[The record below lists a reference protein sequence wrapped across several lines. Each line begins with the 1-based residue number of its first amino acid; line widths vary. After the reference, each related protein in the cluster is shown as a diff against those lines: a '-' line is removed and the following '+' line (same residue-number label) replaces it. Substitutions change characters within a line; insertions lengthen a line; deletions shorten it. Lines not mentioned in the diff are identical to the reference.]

1 MVKLEPLVRCRFN
14 ANTLQA
20 FTVCCLLFV
29 VSLFRIST
37 TTGENTMIGRSN
49 FVPAIRFIVRDN
61 NNKCLGVVRAL
72 TAHQAWLV
80 ARDRFGKRVQ
90 LTAA

>member
-1 MVKLEPLVRCRFN
+1 
-14 ANTLQA
+14 
-20 FTVCCLLFV
+20 
-29 VSLFRIST
+29 
-37 TTGENTMIGRSN
+37 MIGRSN